1 MNACDVSDACDEL
14 NIDVVRSGAL
24 RPLWEA
30 CPAVAGTV
38 SSFRLEPTADPEAT
52 PLPDL
57 LRLIPAARGGVVF
70 VDLGGRIDLQCWG
83 SVLATAARHHGVAG
97 ALVNGAVRDLEG
109 LRTLGFPTYARG
121 AFPAA
126 IRGRLRLAAVNE
138 PVELDGDLVEPGCV
152 AVADASGA
160 VFVPPD
166 RLEEIAELARR
177 RAGEEL
183 EQRRA
188 VAAGADPQTVF
199 LPAGHQRSR

>member
-1 MNACDVSDACDEL
+1 
-14 NIDVVRSGAL
+14 
-24 RPLWEA
+24 
-30 CPAVAGTV
+30 VAGTV
-38 SSFRLEPTADPEAT
+38 SSFRLEPAADPDAT

-57 LRLIPAARGGVVF
+57 LRLLPSARGGVVL
-70 VDLGGRIDLQCWG
+70 VDLEGRVDLQCWG
-83 SVLATAARHHGVAG
+83 SVLATAALHHGVAG

-121 AFPAA
+121 VHPAA
-126 IRGRLRLAAVNE
+126 IRGRLRLATVNE
-138 PVELDGDLVEPGCV
+138 PVDLDGDLVEPGSV

-166 RLEEIAELARR
+166 RLEEIAQLARH

-188 VAAGADPQTVF
+188 VAAGADPKTVF
-199 LPAGHQRSR
+199 LAAANQPPR